1 MKSLAA
7 IEQDE
12 SPSRF
17 RFLLEH
23 SLLGKPVSTFPDHAL
38 LASALGAV
46 HSMWPMSDPRRV
58 SKYRRLQILG
68 RQTVTD
74 RDTKQVDD
82 LFGMGPD
89 VGKLEPRVLH
99 HLDQLDPIG
108 RRTGGEAR
116 IPEPAQSLA
125 VIAYFER
132 DAVEDGSCSAA
143 DRLGVRLTGGNAI
156 KQPEAEGDPMINAE
170 PSWS

>member
-1 MKSLAA
+1 VA
-7 IEQDE
+7 DV
-12 SPSRF
+12 
-17 RFLLEH
+17 
-23 SLLGKPVSTFPDHAL
+23 G
-38 LASALGAV
+38 G
-46 HSMWPMSDPRRV
+46 PRRV